1 MSRLSGQGFH
11 NVEELVIHKKEK
23 EIKFEPLFYFYRKFT
38 VVFFAVPK
46 SDSLRIF
53 ICLFYFIFA
62 VLVNL
67 WYPCVIFF

>member
-46 SDSLRIF
+46 SDSLRIS
-53 ICLFYFIFA
+53 ICLFYFCCTCKS
-62 VLVNL
+62 LVPMCNL
-67 WYPCVIFF
+67 LLM